1 MSHPSR
7 VRVTG
12 PLASFKDGFAAALR
26 EQGYRPNSAANQLQL
41 LGHLSRWL
49 ASRRLDAMMLTAPIL
64 GEFLDARR
72 AQGYT
77 LWLSTKALVPL
88 ISYLGSIGIQVASTP
103 AALSPSELLLSRY
116 HRYLLDVRGLVATS
130 ARGYVDMVRPF
141 VEARV
146 VDSDLNWKT
155 LQAKHVIDFVLA
167 TRDGRPTGSA
177 KLTGA
182 ALRSLL
188 TYLHIEGFI
197 AQPLAMAVP
206 SVAGW
211 RLAGLPRAL
220 EAGDVQ
226 RFLAACDRRTH
237 SGRRDFA
244 MLTLL
249 ARLGLRAGEVA
260 RLDLADIDW
269 RAGELVVR
277 GKGQRVERLPL
288 PADVGDALAA
298 YLQHGRPNTAQCR
311 TVFLRIRAPHKALSS
326 TGVTDAV
333 AAAASRAG
341 LDRVRAHRLR
351 HTLASQMVCSGV
363 ALPAVS
369 QVLRHRRLLTT
380 AIYAKVDRQGLRL
393 VARAWPGSAT

>member
-7 VRVTG
+7 VRITG
-12 PLASFKDGFAAALR
+12 PLVSFRDGFAAELSK
-26 EQGYRPNSAANQLQL
+26 QGYRPNAVANQLQL
-41 LGHLSRWL
+41 FGHLSRWL
-49 ASRRLDAMMLTAPIL
+49 ASRRLDATMLSDPVL

-72 AQGYT
+72 AKGYR

-88 ISYLGSIGIQVASTP
+88 ISYLGSIGIEVASAP
-103 AALSPSELLLSRY
+103 AALSLSEELLSRY

-146 VDSDLNWKT
+146 VDSELDWKT
-155 LQAKHVIDFVLA
+155 LQPKHVIDFVRA
-167 TRDGRPTGSA
+167 ARDGRPIGSA
-177 KLTGA
+177 KLTVT

-188 TYLHIEGFI
+188 TYLHVEGFI
-197 AQPLAMAVP
+197 ALPLEMVVP

-220 EAGDVQ
+220 KAGDV
-226 RFLAACDRRTH
+226 RRLLAACDRRTR

-244 MLTLL
+244 MLMLL

-277 GKGQRVERLPL
+277 GKAQRIDRLPL

-298 YLQHGRPNTAQCR
+298 YLERGPPDTAQCR
-311 TVFLRIRAPHKALSS
+311 TVFLRIRAPHRALSS

-333 AAAASRAG
+333 TAAASRAG
-341 LDRVRAHRLR
+341 LDHVRAHRLR

-369 QVLRHRRLLTT
+369 QVLRHRRLMTT
-380 AIYAKVDRQGLRL
+380 AIYAKVDREGLRL
-393 VARAWPGSAT
+393 LARAWPGSAT